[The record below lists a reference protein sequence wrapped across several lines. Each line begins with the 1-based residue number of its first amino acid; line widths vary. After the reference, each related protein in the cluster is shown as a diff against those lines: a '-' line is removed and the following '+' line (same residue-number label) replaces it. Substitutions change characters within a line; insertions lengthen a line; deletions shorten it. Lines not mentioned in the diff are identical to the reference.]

1 MYKLQMI
8 TETQKIELKCKS
20 RSVLMPASDLNFCA
34 LRPCPPETLRFDGL
48 FNGTRRAVHD
58 DGASRAAKR
67 AAEPADGVRAT
78 MLQQLRK
85 FSGLAAVVR
94 AGVDI
99 STRFLRR
106 LPFDRVVDVAPR
118 VNVSQHIFQNYPGG
132 GSRVRLHSISGAR
145 RVREASR
152 AKPPFEKGETVPVP
166 VSSNR
171 SERKLRVNYL

>member
-20 RSVLMPASDLNFCA
+20 RSVLLHASDLNFCL

-67 AAEPADGVRAT
+67 AAEPADGVRAA

-85 FSGLAAVVR
+85 FSGLAALVR

-106 LPFDRVVDVAPR
+106 LPFDRVIDVAPR
-118 VNVSQHIFQNYPGG
+118 VNVSQHISIKLSWWRQSCATSFFKRSETC
-132 GSRVRLHSISGAR
+132 SRPAGPSLPPSR
-145 RVREASR
+145 R
-152 AKPPFEKGETVPVP
+152 AKLLQFL
-166 VSSNR
+166 SFRIDRNAS
-171 SERKLRVNYL
+171 